1 MGELEL
7 ANGAVTLAAEETG
20 TGPPV
25 VLLHGL
31 TATRRW
37 VVHGSR
43 RLERS
48 GYRVVAYDAR
58 GHGASS
64 PAPWPDAYEYADLA
78 ADLAA
83 VLDTCGIERAALA
96 GASMGCHTI
105 VRFAL
110 DKPERVAALALITP
124 AFEPA
129 LSYLEQAERL
139 ARWDE
144 LSKALRRGGVEGFAA
159 AYDSSKLPEHWRAT
173 ALRIIHQRLSEH
185 RHLDAV
191 ADALSV
197 VPRSIPFASWD
208 ELAALAVPTVVVASR
223 DEADPE
229 HPLETGRRYA
239 AAIPRARVVTEAP
252 GKSPLAWQGA
262 RLSQLIAEV
271 AARGRA

>member
-7 ANGAVTLAAEETG
+7 ANGAVTLAAEEAG
-20 TGPPV
+20 AGPSV

-43 RLERS
+43 RLER
-48 GYRVVAYDAR
+48 GGHRVLAYDAR

-64 PAPWPDAYEYADLA
+64 PAPRPDAYEYPDLV

-83 VLDTCGIERAALA
+83 VLDERGIERAVLA
-96 GASMGCHTI
+96 GASMGCHTS

-110 DKPERVAALALITP
+110 DHPERVATLALITP
-124 AFEPA
+124 AFEPG
-129 LSYLEQAERL
+129 LDYLEQVDRL

-144 LSKALRRGGVEGFAA
+144 LSEGLRRGGIDGFVA
-159 AYDSSKLPEHWRAT
+159 AYGVPTLPERWRAT
-173 ALRIIHQRLSEH
+173 ALRIVRQRLSEH

-197 VPRSIPFASWD
+197 VPRSVAFEAWD
-208 ELAALAVPTVVVASR
+208 ELGALTVPTVVVASR

-239 AAIPRARVVTEAP
+239 AAIPGARLVTEAP
-252 GKSPLAWQGA
+252 GESPLAWQGA
-262 RLSQLIAEV
+262 RLSRLIAEV
-271 AARGRA
+271 AAAGRV